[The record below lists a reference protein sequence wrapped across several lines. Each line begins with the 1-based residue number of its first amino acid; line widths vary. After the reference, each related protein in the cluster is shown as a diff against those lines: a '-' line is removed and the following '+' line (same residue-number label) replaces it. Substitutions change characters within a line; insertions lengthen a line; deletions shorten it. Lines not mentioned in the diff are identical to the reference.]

1 MDRRQSRA
9 SFPSFENALENE
21 EEVLDQMMSALSKNA
36 IDSASDPWKELHEA
50 AVKHDRASQLA
61 FAYESA
67 AAGRKLKTFLPQVQA
82 EVLYR
87 AATFFADQLGDEVGA
102 ATYLEKALAA
112 HAGHAGAFERL
123 DALLTRTED
132 HKRLAE
138 LCVQTAQHRQRPEQ
152 IELLKRAASLFEK
165 AGLDDKSIETFQ
177 SLVRLDAQDEELRNA
192 LEQKFIKA
200 NRFRDVARMLEQA
213 LTGEPPPAQEE
224 QNRIRSKLIEVFANQ
239 LKEPER
245 AMPHVEALLER
256 EPHNADARRV
266 AMRLLES
273 KGLAARAAAALVA
286 GAESTEERTKYLGIE
301 LEHTRGPRRRDVLRR
316 IGILKQ
322 DELGD
327 VQGAFEAFEQALG
340 IDPADDELRQRYV
353 QLGSQLK
360 GPLEVAR
367 TFARVSTVAKDAG
380 VRSRITAEM
389 GDLLLKGGDMK
400 RARTTLAG
408 VLAAPSAD
416 PVAILTAARAL
427 ATVYAG
433 EGDVKNLVEVLGKI
447 GELSTVEEEK
457 QAANE
462 RIAEICGNELG
473 DVERA
478 IAAWRRLVDSPARPR
493 ALAALEPLYEE
504 RKQWGDLAFVLEERA
519 KDTPDH
525 DEARALA
532 FRAAEV
538 RTSHAG
544 DPGAATES
552 WRALIE
558 RFGPARDVYAHYL
571 PLLESE
577 RKWPELAEGLT
588 KDAELAGEE
597 EQPEIL
603 ARLGN
608 VYLQRT
614 RETDLAIEA
623 FKKALDLDAS
633 EKTSRS
639 TLEKLL
645 LGAEHRLA
653 AAGVLEP
660 IYRGEQNGQGLL
672 RVLEIRAASSPIV
685 QDRLAAFEEA
695 ARVAETV
702 SEEKAIEIV
711 ARALGEAVESA
722 EPIAPWLEKFDK
734 YAENLDPKRRAAFLI
749 KALADKVID
758 SQELM
763 GLAMRAGEESANAGD
778 VAQALA
784 AYRRALAFEPSSPEL
799 VARVDQLL
807 QEQGNPEE
815 RVALYH
821 AALER
826 GAEPQ
831 RRRQLLHS
839 IGTIERYE
847 LMNPKSAIAA
857 YKLALADDQT
867 DRAAHAALVEL
878 YTEIEAWE
886 DLCDRLEDYLAVANG
901 AEEIRATRSQ
911 LAQIA
916 TAHDQGLRG
925 ALHALALLN
934 DNQLSDAE
942 LDLVEDIA
950 TKLGDNVLLKA
961 VLERRVRESADPK
974 QQVECLGRLAAL
986 AERSGDPKLAIEK
999 LRQGAEIACNMG
1011 DDPAAI
1017 GLLDRIR
1024 AITPNDEAATAQL
1037 VELHERTGS
1046 WDRVPPLYSTLLSL
1060 ASDPPA
1066 RVALLRRLSN
1076 TLANQLND
1084 PMRAFDASR
1093 SAFLLGPSS
1102 REVLAEL
1109 ADLAERGERAE
1120 DFAAATAEALNA
1132 LGDDATEA
1140 IWAEI
1145 TLAKAKVLA
1154 TKSSTLKDSST
1165 AFRAIL
1171 ERSKDQAT
1179 LDAASR
1185 GLEDLLRSMPRSQER
1200 TRDVR
1205 WLHGWRVEHATAEQR
1220 SRALFAW
1227 ALAEETELGHEQ
1239 TGLELYKKVIEAD
1252 PDDLEAL
1259 AAVSRLSLKHG
1270 DIEGALGAL
1279 TARHAAS
1286 EGEAKNA
1293 LDVQIATILA
1303 DRPGREGEALDRIG
1317 SVLESAPTEPAALA
1331 LAAKLLTNADVGE
1344 RAAKILESSLDAVED
1359 SEKLAIFEHLI
1370 ASGTPTRER
1379 FERYLDT
1386 LHDLQRSE
1394 DAYQVALKAVRVL
1407 PGEPSLWD
1415 RAENIARQITS
1426 AEPLADMYELVLRD
1440 PDTTLSNAEAVEL
1453 GQRAVAFYEEWYED
1467 SDRVVRVLER
1477 LLEID
1482 PEDTWAFDRLKLIFD
1497 AKERWDDLFGLYDRA
1512 AATAAE
1518 TGNKERRLEL
1528 LEEAAQIAKD
1538 FANHAQRAI
1547 RYFEQLLELK
1557 PGNIRLTAA
1566 LERLYERHGC
1576 HRELITLRGLR
1587 LQNLPPDEAQRERS
1601 RIAALWLDELNDPS
1615 SALIVV
1621 EDIVANSGGSV
1632 EIYMPQDVP
1641 MSASASFAPPPPAI
1655 DVTTLLERI
1664 LASAPKTADIR
1675 ESLPPPPDGR
1685 RDSYLPMPPKRGL
1698 VRQRAAALLKERYT
1712 QSNDDA
1718 NLARVLEV
1726 ELEVVR
1732 SSKERIRRHS
1742 QLANLY
1748 VALGNDDQ
1756 ALDHYASLVLL
1767 SPDEKPHRTEL
1778 KNVAARI
1785 NRYDRY
1791 AEVLVSAADDSHD
1804 DPLKVELLMSAGEV
1818 TAQNIGDIERAIEL
1832 FFRILAVS
1840 PIADASLLEAC
1851 RHVEPLLARAERKN
1865 DRLDVLERLAILEQE
1880 ADVKWHVLGEA
1891 ARLATELEES
1901 DRAIWAW
1908 EGRLETRPGDPEAL
1922 DGLVE
1927 LFDRAKRWRPLI
1939 AILDKR
1945 AAKEE
1950 RFTEQR
1956 RADRV
1961 RVARILADNLDA
1973 NEEAVDT
1980 WRDIESVFGH
1990 SDDGTKAL
1998 TQLLRGLARW
2008 TDLAEHL
2015 TGAAERAPNAIDKA
2029 ETLRELGDVQRE
2041 QLDELR
2047 SSIVSYESSLL
2058 NDPRNEGSRA
2068 GLRALIKK
2076 VELRPEVVRVLL
2088 AAYVAADD
2096 WRLILDLTEHRLAAA
2111 ADPAH
2116 GTLTPEVALAQV
2128 AILMEAAQIS
2138 EARAE
2143 EADAAFALVRRA
2155 LLLDPSKDATVSELF
2170 RLAEKTRSWRMLAD
2184 TLRECIEGRDDTTW
2198 ARNLRFRMGE
2208 VLENQLE
2215 EPRAAL
2221 DAYVHV
2227 DNEVPGELEAARAVI
2242 RVAGKTG
2249 RWDAAARALVEAT
2262 RARETLER
2270 SLIDAV
2276 EDAALVGSGWDSI
2289 TFALA
2294 SLVHAGAGLPASLA
2308 RDLEEVIA
2316 IWHRDRRGD
2325 PDAAE
2330 AAYTR
2335 ALTHDATNASLL
2347 AELAKLQRRARGR
2360 PLVDSLMRLSQS
2372 TGGDLDLLAEAAET
2386 AINSVGDRALA
2397 KSIYDRL
2404 LKLAAERWLGTTNP
2418 DVSVE
2423 VSQAPENYV
2432 DRATRELV
2440 KIFGDDGDHDKVVAL
2455 LLETAH
2461 LPWKTEKARSLRH
2474 EAARV
2479 AVEKLNAADRA
2490 IGIYLAL
2497 IEEDPHDE
2505 LAVKNLV
2512 ALYESGGKRQ
2522 DLLDLKRRLVGTA
2535 KDLRAR
2541 LYLRLEVAPL
2551 EDELGSVERA
2561 IGALRESLA
2570 ESPRHEATV
2579 KMLAQYL
2586 QREERV
2592 IELEALLSG
2601 QAELAER
2608 AEDKKI
2614 AADFFG
2620 RAAEVAEKQM
2630 NDLPRAITHLRRVV
2644 ALEERTPAYDALAR
2658 LSTETKAFDDAAGFL
2673 DRLRELTD
2681 GAERAA
2687 VNLRLSDAL
2696 VSANRKAEARAKLE
2710 SEVARDPEADSVRV
2724 RLAETYRTAQDW
2736 PALALLLTEGA
2747 QHAPDKATRLSR
2759 LREAAEL
2766 YRSKTNEAEK
2776 AIPLLEQAVD
2786 LAPEENAVKLS
2797 LADALGAAQRFE
2809 EARTQLRTL
2818 VEAFG
2823 GRRPKE
2829 RAPVHFYL
2837 ARLDLAVGDR
2847 ARALV
2852 ELDAAT
2858 RIDPANAEILRALA
2872 ELARDDGQLDRAERS
2887 YRALLTVLRRAEEP
2901 NEESPVT
2908 RSEVL
2913 FELSRIALRQ
2923 DEQDRSKEIL
2933 ESAFELATEN
2943 KVEGKRLERSLRHAG
2958 DHLNLARALSA
2969 RLDRGGADDEAALRT
2984 ELGLLFDMHLD
2995 RKEEALEMILRAI
3008 DLDPTNQP
3016 AHEAA
3021 FRLAAATH
3029 RLLNYEGRI
3038 RSIAEY
3044 TGTPAD
3050 LAGMLYARLAYIA
3063 ENEHKDAGEAASL
3076 YERAIQ
3082 ARPNDRELLTT
3093 LAGVYEKLG
3102 DDAAQARVLG
3112 MRVNLDTEAGGASAD
3127 ALYRLAQL
3135 RFRSGDVEAGCDAFE
3150 EAWGSEPDQE
3160 RAEGILKEASDA
3172 HPQAVRIIDI
3182 YERLARADGRE
3193 RSLVDALTR
3202 RWSLPGSSTD
3212 PMKEAVELAE
3222 RTEDKELAEGLLR
3235 RYLEKDSDD
3244 KAGRVWA
3251 LGLLAWRCEES
3262 GRVREA
3268 AELKREAA
3276 EIAEPEQA
3284 RRFLFDV
3291 AGLASGPLN
3300 DLRLAASIY
3309 EELHE
3314 KEPAD
3319 RDAWEMLLDV
3329 YRRLEE
3335 FSKLVALLQRVVDFV
3350 DDPLERSKLRLER
3363 VKVSM
3368 QKLRLADDA
3377 AAQELREIVDDYPA
3391 NVDAAILLGSIFERG
3406 GREDDLAQL
3415 LASQLEA
3422 AKDRQDAE
3430 AVSSLSRRL
3439 GQLLEKRD
3447 RSQAKD
3453 VYYAALDWDPHA
3465 REILV
3470 ALERM
3475 HDEDADIEARSD
3487 VMERRLAIEHGE
3499 EAETLALTLHDTRR
3513 SLDDVEGALRAL
3525 EAGFRGAPRSVQLRD
3540 RLEAIYRETSE
3551 FTKLAELFVADAQSR
3566 PDPKEKSLRLRE
3578 AAHIYSDQ
3586 LSDPEQAAKILRDAR
3601 AADTSDPLLLLEMV
3615 DTLSASGELKPAV
3628 EELGTALEALMA
3640 NNPEDPF
3647 RIELIARRAVLR
3659 SRLNDMDGAL
3669 EDFEEAVGAG
3679 KLELRAYLADHLGK
3693 MALQAAGR
3701 GDVALWRQHRLRIAG
3716 LRLEIGDIE
3725 EARSVLTELLK
3736 QDSKDKATLRSI
3748 AYLDELEEKW
3758 DQASAT
3764 YRRLVGL
3771 EEGGGIVEAALKL
3784 LETCEKAG
3792 RLADARGGL
3801 ERARVAA
3808 PDDPGLRERLA
3819 WLYEQM
3825 GALRELAELVLE
3837 DARAHGDVETRF
3849 NGLVRAGQLF
3859 LEAAADPNNGNPDP
3873 GEAIPALEEAHALRP
3888 ADLDCA
3894 ALLSDAYASANRLEE
3909 AQDLLLRTIG
3919 TFKGRRA
3926 RELSAL
3932 YHRLARI
3939 AEMFGDRNTELNH
3952 LTTALDM
3959 DAQNG
3964 VVASELAYLSLE
3976 LGNLEVAQRAL
3987 RQITMLKVAAPMPK
4001 AIAYQHLGEIARQQ
4015 GDTRRAM
4022 MLLKRAIDDDPT
4034 LEEAKQLLDQLQAE
4048 VGQ

>member
-1 MDRRQSRA
+1 MATGRQSRA
-9 SFPSFENALENE
+9 SIPSFETSLENE

-36 IDSASDPWKELHEA
+36 LDAELWKELHEA

-102 ATYLEKALAA
+102 STYLEKALAA
-112 HAGHAGAFERL
+112 FAGHVGAFERL
-123 DALLTRTED
+123 DALLERAQD

-138 LCVQTAQHRQRPEQ
+138 LSIQTAQHRPRAEQ
-152 IELLKRAASLFEK
+152 LELLRRAAILFER

-177 SLVRLDAQDEELRNA
+177 SLVRLEPADEELRNA
-192 LEQKFIKA
+192 LEQRFIKA

-213 LTGEPPPAQEE
+213 LGTEPAPAQDE
-224 QNRIRSKLIEVFANQ
+224 QNRIRSKLIEVFASQ

-245 AMPHVEALLER
+245 AMPHVEALLEKDP
-256 EPHNADARRV
+256 ENAEARRV
-266 AMRLLES
+266 ATRLLES

-286 GAESTEERTKYLGIE
+286 GATSTEERTKYLGIE

-327 VQGAFEAFEQALG
+327 TQGAFEAFEQALG

-353 QLGSQLK
+353 QLGSAIK

-416 PVAILTAARAL
+416 PVAVLTAARAL

-447 GELSTVEEEK
+447 GELSSNEDEK

-462 RIAEICGNELG
+462 RIAEICGNELH
-473 DVERA
+473 DIERA
-478 IAAWRRLVDSPARPR
+478 IAAWRRLVNSPARQR

-519 KDTPDH
+519 KDTEDEA
-525 DEARALA
+525 EARALA
-532 FRAAEV
+532 FHAAEV
-538 RTSHAG
+538 RTSQAG
-544 DPGAATES
+544 DPAAAVES
-552 WRALIE
+552 WRALIM
-558 RFGPARDVYAHYL
+558 RFGAARDAYAHYL

-577 RKWPELAEGLT
+577 RKWPELAEALT
-588 KDAELAGEE
+588 KDAELAGED

-702 SEEKAIEIV
+702 SEEKAVEIV
-711 ARALGEAVESA
+711 SRALGEAVESA
-722 EPIAPWLEKFDK
+722 EPIAPWLEKFEK
-734 YAENLDPKRRAAFLI
+734 YGASLDPKRRAALLI
-749 KALADKVID
+749 KALGEKEID

-778 VAQALA
+778 VAAALA

-815 RVALYH
+815 RVALYR

-826 GAEPQ
+826 GAEPA

-847 LMNPKSAIAA
+847 LMDPKAAIAA
-857 YKLALADDQT
+857 YRQALTDDQT
-867 DRAAHAALVEL
+867 DRAAHGALVEL
-878 YTEIEAWE
+878 YTETEAWD
-886 DLCDRLEDYLAVANG
+886 DLCDRLEDYLGVASG
-901 AEEIRATRSQ
+901 AEEIRSTRSQ

-916 TAHDQGLRG
+916 TAHGQGLRG
-925 ALHALALLN
+925 AVHALALLN
-934 DNQLSDAE
+934 DDQLSDAE

-986 AERSGDPKLAIEK
+986 AERSGEPKVAIEK
-999 LRQGAEIACNMG
+999 LKQGADIAKGMG
-1011 DDPAAI
+1011 DDHAAI
-1017 GLLDRIR
+1017 TMLERVR
-1024 AITPNDEAATAQL
+1024 SITPKDQAATTQL
-1037 VELHERTGS
+1037 VELLERTGS
-1046 WDRVPPLYSTLLSL
+1046 WERVPSLLSVLLEL
-1060 ASDPPA
+1060 AADTEA
-1066 RVALLRRLSN
+1066 RVALLRRLSS

-1084 PMRAFDASR
+1084 PSRAFDAAR
-1093 SAFLLGPSS
+1093 SAFSLSPAS

-1109 ADLAERGERAE
+1109 ADLAERAERTE
-1120 DFAAATAEALNA
+1120 DFATAIGEAL
-1132 LGDDATEA
+1132 AT
-1140 IWAEI
+1140 IGNDSTDSTWAEL
-1145 TLAKAKVLA
+1145 TLAKAHVLA
-1154 TKSSTLKDSST
+1154 TKEATWVDASN
-1165 AFRAIL
+1165 AFRSVL
-1171 ERSKDQAT
+1171 ERSKDEKTQEN
-1179 LDAASR
+1179 AST
-1185 GLEDLLRSMPRSQER
+1185 GLEDLLRGMPRSQQR

-1205 WLHGWRVEHATAEQR
+1205 WLHGWRVEHATPETKAR
-1220 SRALFAW
+1220 ILFNW
-1227 ALAEETELGHEQ
+1227 ALAEENELGHEQ
-1239 TGLELYKKVIEAD
+1239 TALELYRKVIEVD

-1259 AAVSRLSLKHG
+1259 SAVSRLSLKHG

-1303 DRPGREGEALDRIG
+1303 DRPGREGEALDRIAA
-1317 SVLESAPTEPAALA
+1317 VLETAPQDQGALA
-1331 LAAKLLTNADVGE
+1331 LAAKLLTNAEVSE
-1344 RAAKILESSLDAVED
+1344 RAAKVLETSLDAVED
-1359 SEKLAIFEHLI
+1359 PAEKLAIFDHLI
-1370 ASGTPTRER
+1370 SHGDPRRER
-1379 FERYLDT
+1379 YERYLDT
-1386 LHDLQRSE
+1386 LHDLDRPE
-1394 DAYQVALKAVRVL
+1394 DAYKIALRAVQAL
-1407 PGEPSLWD
+1407 PGEPALWD
-1415 RAENIARQITS
+1415 RAENIARQITQ
-1426 AEPLADMYELVLRD
+1426 AEPLADTYEAVLRGENG
-1440 PDTTLSNAEAVEL
+1440 LNRAEAIEL

-1467 SDRVVRVLER
+1467 SERVVRVLER

-1497 AKERWDDLFGLYDRA
+1497 AKERWDDLFSLYDRA
-1512 AATAAE
+1512 AANAASSQ
-1518 TGNKERRLEL
+1518 NSERRLEL

-1576 HRELITLRGLR
+1576 HRELITLRGIR
-1587 LQNLPPDEAQRERS
+1587 LLSLPPDEAQRERS

-1621 EDIVANSGGSV
+1621 EDIVSNAGTSSMDV
-1632 EIYMPQDVP
+1632 FVPQDMPV
-1641 MSASASFAPPPPAI
+1641 SASASFAPPPPAI

-1664 LASAPKTADIR
+1664 LASAPKTADIK

-1748 VALGNDDQ
+1748 VSLGNDDQ
-1756 ALDHYASLVLL
+1756 ALEHYASLVLL
-1767 SPDEKPHRTEL
+1767 EPDNAQHRQEL
-1778 KNVAARI
+1778 RNVAARI
-1785 NRYDRY
+1785 NRYDRLV
-1791 AEVLVSAADDSHD
+1791 EVLVSAADDTHD

-1818 TAQNIGDIERAIEL
+1818 TAKHVGDIERAIEL
-1832 FFRILAVS
+1832 FFRILAIT

-1851 RHVEPLLARAERKN
+1851 RHVEPLLAQADRRG

-1880 ADVKWHVLGEA
+1880 PDVKWHVLGEA
-1891 ARLATELEES
+1891 ARLATDLEED
-1901 DRAIWAW
+1901 DRAIWSW
-1908 EGRLETRPGDPEAL
+1908 EGRIETRPGDPEAL
-1922 DGLVE
+1922 DGLVT
-1927 LFDRAKRWRPLI
+1927 LFDKAKRWRPLI
-1939 AILDKR
+1939 DILNKR
-1945 AAKEE
+1945 AAKED

-1973 NEEAVDT
+1973 SEEAIDT
-1980 WRDIESVFGH
+1980 WRDIEERFGH

-1998 TQLLRGLARW
+1998 TQLLRAMQRW
-2008 TDLAEHL
+2008 TELAEHL
-2015 TGAAERAPNAIDKA
+2015 TGAADRAPNATDKA

-2047 SSIVSYESSLL
+2047 GAIVSYESSLMA
-2058 NDPRNEGSRA
+2058 DPRNEGARQ

-2088 AAYVAADD
+2088 AAFVAADD
-2096 WRLILDLTEHRLAAA
+2096 WRLVLDLTEHRLMAA
-2111 ADPAH
+2111 ADFAH
-2116 GTLTPEVALAQV
+2116 GSITPTVALEQV
-2128 AILMEAAQIS
+2128 AILMESAEIS
-2138 EARAE
+2138 EQRADE
-2143 EADAAFALVRRA
+2143 PDAAFALVRRA
-2155 LLLDPSKDATVSELF
+2155 LLLDPSKDKTVSEFF

-2184 TLRECIEGRDDTTW
+2184 TLRECIEGREDTTW

-2215 EPRAAL
+2215 EPRSAL

-2227 DNEVPGELEAARAVI
+2227 DNEVPGELDAARAVI

-2262 RARETLER
+2262 RARNVLER
-2270 SLIDAV
+2270 SLVDAV
-2276 EDAALVGSGWDSI
+2276 EDAALIGSGWDSI

-2294 SLVHAGAGLPASLA
+2294 SLVHDGAGLPAPLA

-2316 IWHRDRRGD
+2316 VWHRDRRGD

-2330 AAYTR
+2330 SAYTR

-2360 PLVDSLMRLSQS
+2360 PLVDSLLRLSQS

-2404 LKLAAERWLGTTNP
+2404 LKLAAERWLGTTEPNVAG
-2418 DVSVE
+2418 DAT
-2423 VSQAPENYV
+2423 QAPDNYV
-2432 DRATRELV
+2432 DKATRELV
-2440 KIFGDDGDHDKVVAL
+2440 KIYGDDADHDKVVAL

-2474 EAARV
+2474 EAARA

-2490 IGIYLAL
+2490 IAIYLSL
-2497 IEEDPHDE
+2497 IDEDPHDDE
-2505 LAVKNLV
+2505 AVKNLV
-2512 ALYESGGKRQ
+2512 ALYETGGRRQ
-2522 DLLDLKRRLVGTA
+2522 DLLDLKRRLVGSA
-2535 KDLRAR
+2535 KDLRGR
-2541 LYLRLEVAPL
+2541 LHIRLEVAPL
-2551 EDELGSVERA
+2551 EDELGSVDKA
-2561 IGALRESLA
+2561 IEALRENLS
-2570 ESPRHEATV
+2570 ESGRHEATV
-2579 KMLAQYL
+2579 KMLAQFL
-2586 QREERV
+2586 QREERKS
-2592 IELEALLSG
+2592 ELETLLAS

-2614 AADFFG
+2614 ASDFFQ

-2630 NDLPRAITHLRRVV
+2630 SDLPRAIGHLRRVV
-2644 ALEERTPAYDALAR
+2644 SLEERTNAYDALAR
-2658 LSTETKAFDDAAGFL
+2658 LSTETKAFDEAAGFL

-2681 GAERAA
+2681 GKERAA

-2696 VSANRKAEARAKLE
+2696 VAANRKAEARAKLE
-2710 SEVARDPEADSVRV
+2710 AEVARDPDADSVRI
-2724 RLAETYRTAQDW
+2724 RLAETYRAAQDW

-2747 QHAPDKATRLSR
+2747 HHAPDKALRLAR

-2766 YRSKTNEAEK
+2766 HRRMNEPEK

-2786 LAPEENAVKLS
+2786 LAPDENAVKLS

-2858 RIDPANAEILRALA
+2858 RIDPANAEILLALA
-2872 ELARDDGQLDRAERS
+2872 ELARDDGQLERAERS
-2887 YRALLTVLRRAEEP
+2887 YRALLTVLRRAP
-2901 NEESPVT
+2901 DPTDESPVT
-2908 RSEVL
+2908 RSEVM

-2923 DEQDRSKEIL
+2923 DEADRSKEIL

-2943 KVEGKRLERSLRHAG
+2943 KVEARRLEASLRKAA
-2958 DHLNLARALSA
+2958 DHLNLARALSS
-2969 RLDRGGADDEAALRT
+2969 RLERGGAEDEAALRT
-2984 ELGLLFDMHLD
+2984 ELGLLFDQHLD
-2995 RKEEALEMILRAI
+2995 RKDEALEMILRAI
-3008 DLDPTNQP
+3008 DLEPTNEA

-3021 FRLAAATH
+3021 FRLAASTR

-3038 RSIAEY
+3038 RAIAEY

-3050 LAGMLYARLAYIA
+3050 LAGMLFARLAFIA
-3063 ENEHKDAGEAASL
+3063 ETEHKDLTEAAGL
-3076 YERAIQ
+3076 YERAI
-3082 ARPNDRELLTT
+3082 ASRPKDRELIST
-3093 LAGVYEKLG
+3093 LAAVYERLG
-3102 DDAAQARVLG
+3102 DDAAQARILG
-3112 MRVNLDTEAGGASAD
+3112 MRVDLDTEAGGASAD

-3150 EAWGSEPDQE
+3150 QAWESEPDQE
-3160 RAEGILKEASDA
+3160 RAEGILKEAAEA
-3172 HPQAVRIIDI
+3172 HPQAVRVIDI

-3193 RSLVDALTR
+3193 RTLVDALTR
-3202 RWSLPGSSTD
+3202 RWSLPGSSTE

-3222 RTEDKELAEGLLR
+3222 KVEDKELAESLLR
-3235 RYLEKDSDD
+3235 RYLERDSEDR
-3244 KAGRVWA
+3244 AGRVWA

-3276 EIAEPEQA
+3276 ELAEPEQA

-3314 KEPAD
+3314 KENAD

-3350 DDPLERSKLRLER
+3350 DDPLERSKLKLEA
-3363 VKVSM
+3363 VKIRM
-3368 QKLRLADDA
+3368 QKLKMSDEDA
-3377 AAQELREIVDDYPA
+3377 SAELREIVDEYPA

-3406 GREDDLAQL
+3406 GREEDLASL

-3525 EAGFRGAPRSVQLRD
+3525 EAGFRGAPRSVQLRE
-3540 RLEAIYRETSE
+3540 RLEAIYRETNE
-3551 FTKLAELFVADAQSR
+3551 FAKLAELFVLDANGRQ
-3566 PDPKEKSLRLRE
+3566 DAKEKSLRLRE

-3586 LSDPEQAAKILRDAR
+3586 LSDPEKAAQILRDAR

-3628 EELGTALEALMA
+3628 DELGTALESVTE
-3640 NNPEDPF
+3640 EDPF
-3647 RIELIARRAVLR
+3647 RIELISRRAVLR
-3659 SRLNDMDGAL
+3659 SRLNDMEGAL

-3808 PDDPGLRERLA
+3808 PEDAGLRERLA
-3819 WLYEQM
+3819 WLYEQI

-3859 LEAAADPNNGNPDP
+3859 LEAAADPNSGNPDP
-3873 GEAIPALEEAHALRP
+3873 GDAIPALEEAHAVRP
-3888 ADLDCA
+3888 GDLDCA

-4048 VGQ
+4048 GG